1 MFPRSVAAKQLLRWG
16 LYLILGLFVA
26 QMAWVIGSQSLKS
39 GKYFPIALLSVFVA
53 AAIAMAYLERK
64 CRGEKFHF
72 YHLWRIPALTTRGV
86 LCLIAGFD
94 AMVTMM
100 IFAIVMVSVGV
111 AFGRPN
117 IASLLPIAAILMV
130 SLVAYEYWLM
140 RRLYEPVPVGEPA
153 SEKRVL
159 LRYMGYSQPSWRERL
174 LLTLLFV
181 AMVFVLMFFLGWLT
195 DWWDR

>member
-1 MFPRSVAAKQLLRWG
+1 MFPRSVETKRLLRWG
-16 LYLILGLFVA
+16 LYLVLGLVVA
-26 QMAWVIGSQSLKS
+26 QSAWMIASQSLAH

-53 AAIAMAYLERK
+53 AAIVMAYLERK

-86 LCLIAGFD
+86 LWLIAGFD
-94 AMVTMM
+94 AMVTVM

-111 AFGRPN
+111 AFSRLN

-140 RRLYEPVPVGEPA
+140 RRLYEPVPVGEPV
-153 SEKRVL
+153 SEKRAL